1 MTVKI
6 VTVQE
11 GEESVSRE
19 RLIHL
24 IQRTD
29 LFSQEEH
36 RRHALTLLSSY
47 IREVR
52 TRHIRQL
59 FLHTTQYLHIYHK
72 G

>member
-6 VTVQE
+6 LLVKE
-11 GEESVSRE
+11 SEESVSRE

-36 RRHALTLLSSY
+36 R
-47 IREVR
+47 
-52 TRHIRQL
+52 QGW
-59 FLHTTQYLHIYHK
+59 Q
-72 G
+72 